1 MVKPKIFLGPGLE
14 VYWLWGG
21 YVPDADARKCSFFEL
36 GLSVVAPDGKDGHE
50 LKIKKIGPS
59 FSNASP
65 TKTYIFG

>member
-1 MVKPKIFLGPGLE
+1 M
-14 VYWLWGG
+14 WGG

-59 FSNASP
+59 FSNVSP